1 MNLFLRL
8 LAVLLLVPLVG
19 EARLVSMKADN
30 VAVELPREWK
40 YELAPK
46 LKADWGKVALSAKGA
61 DGQFVLLAVRAMPG
75 LDPAQAQGHFELLQ
89 APGLQQGWKVS
100 PMRETSIDGMQ
111 FHSFTL
117 TRKGQEEPD
126 LLLAVTFTKDSAYT
140 LQLGRPNGNVNDAP
154 VLEDILRSFRLLTPK
169 AALEL
174 QILEPAEV
182 SKQEPP
188 KVPLKYVI
196 AAVVTVVAVIG
207 VVQTVLALRSKAR
220 RRRRRERR
228 RGQREGLATEPQ
240 D

>member
-1 MNLFLRL
+1 MILFLRL

-30 VAVELPREWK
+30 VALELPREWK

-46 LKADWGKVALSAKGA
+46 LKVEWGKVVLSAKGP

-89 APGLQQGWKVS
+89 APALQQGWTVS

-111 FHSFTL
+111 FHTFTL
-117 TRKGQEEPD
+117 TRKDVEEPD
-126 LLLAVTFTKDSAYT
+126 LMLAVTFTKENAYT

-154 VLEDILRSFRLLTPK
+154 VLDDILRSFRLLVPK
-169 AALEL
+169 GALEL

-182 SKQEPP
+182 SKQAPP

-196 AAVVTVVAVIG
+196 AGVATVVLVIG
-207 VVQTVLALRSKAR
+207 LVQAVLVLRSRAR

-228 RGQREGLATEPQ
+228 RGQREGLAMEPQ
-240 D
+240 E